1 MDLLDKVR
9 DLLPW
14 DFQVFIGTTR
24 WQVGEVHP
32 GKVELVVIQS
42 GSALD
47 ALRTA
52 ATAAPGLTTAQ
63 LLGCLQSWDN
73 RYGLDI
79 VTAESDEVGFC
90 LLTRPDD
97 MDSFYR
103 ELLAFCPALRASLP
117 GPEALAARLADL
129 RTVLRL
135 RWYHAA
141 PGFSLA

>member
-1 MDLLDKVR
+1 MGCSWWNVR
-9 DLLPW
+9 CAS
-14 DFQVFIGTTR
+14 FTSGSQA
-24 WQVGEVHP
+24 GEVHP
-32 GKVELVVIQS
+32 GKVELVIQS

-47 ALRTA
+47 AVRTA

-63 LLGCLQSWDN
+63 LLGCLQSWDK

-117 GPEALAARLADL
+117 GPEALGYVRFSGAFVAAVGASYLVAKP
-129 RTVLRL
+129 
-135 RWYHAA
+135 ASA
-141 PGFSLA
+141 ECA